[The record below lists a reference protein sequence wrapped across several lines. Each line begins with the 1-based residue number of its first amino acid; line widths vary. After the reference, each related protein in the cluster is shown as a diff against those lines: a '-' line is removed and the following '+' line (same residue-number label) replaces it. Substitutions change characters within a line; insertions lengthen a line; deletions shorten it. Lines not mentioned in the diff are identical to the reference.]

1 MVSSR
6 IIPEKQLVLIAVLI
20 VKYKCNSFQTMN
32 GNLVLAQASKTA
44 EKSKTCTS
52 QVVRTQQDIIKDIR
66 RKHSLVG
73 DKRGKIT
80 DSVHRSEFRRNFRKL
95 STTSE
100 CQVFRFYFPDNKKFQ
115 KALKKFY
122 EKQEDRT
129 IKYMQVGYVNVNL
142 RLCSRCHDVEKTLKT
157 DLYFVNIL
165 DYSSHI
171 RETLCYGC
179 IGAIVTEINGNNCDV
194 ESADN

>member
-1 MVSSR
+1 
-6 IIPEKQLVLIAVLI
+6 
-20 VKYKCNSFQTMN
+20 MN
-32 GNLVLAQASKTA
+32 GNLVLAQASKNAGQVT
-44 EKSKTCTS
+44 TRTS
-52 QVVRTQQDIIKDIR
+52 QIVQTQQDIIKEIR

-80 DSVHRSEFRRNFRKL
+80 DSVHRNEFRRNFRKL

-100 CQVFRFYFPDNKKFQ
+100 CQVSRFYYPDNKKFQ
-115 KALKKFY
+115 KALKFY
-122 EKQEDRT
+122 EKQQDRT

-142 RLCSRCHDVEKTLKT
+142 RLCSRCQDAEKALKT

-165 DYSSHI
+165 DYSSNI

-179 IGAIVTEINGNNCDV
+179 IGAIVNENKNDNTCYI
-194 ESADN
+194 ESTGD

>member
-1 MVSSR
+1 
-6 IIPEKQLVLIAVLI
+6 
-20 VKYKCNSFQTMN
+20 MN
-32 GNLVLAQASKTA
+32 GNLVLAQASKNA
-44 EKSKTCTS
+44 GKVETCIS
-52 QVVRTQQDIIKDIR
+52 QIVQTQQDIIKEIR

-80 DSVHRSEFRRNFRKL
+80 DSVHRNEFRRNFRKL

-100 CQVFRFYFPDNKKFQ
+100 CQVSRFYYPDNKKFQ
-115 KALKKFY
+115 KALKFY
-122 EKQEDRT
+122 EKQQDRT

-142 RLCSRCHDVEKTLKT
+142 RLCSRCQDAEKALKT

-165 DYSSHI
+165 DYSSNI

-179 IGAIVTEINGNNCDV
+179 IGAIVNENKNDNNCYI
-194 ESADN
+194 ESTGD

>member
-1 MVSSR
+1 
-6 IIPEKQLVLIAVLI
+6 
-20 VKYKCNSFQTMN
+20 MN
-32 GNLVLAQASKTA
+32 GNLVLAQASKNVG
-44 EKSKTCTS
+44 KSKTCSS
-52 QVVRTQQDIIKDIR
+52 QVVQRQQDIIKDIR

-100 CQVFRFYFPDNKKFQ
+100 CQVIRFYYPDNKKFQ

-122 EKQEDRT
+122 EKQQDET

-142 RLCSRCHDVEKTLKT
+142 RLCRRCHDAEKALKT

-165 DYSSHI
+165 DYSSNI

-179 IGAIVTEINGNNCDV
+179 IGAIVNKNENDNNRDI
-194 ESADN
+194 ESADD

>member
-1 MVSSR
+1 
-6 IIPEKQLVLIAVLI
+6 
-20 VKYKCNSFQTMN
+20 MN
-32 GNLVLAQASKTA
+32 GNLVLAQASKNVG
-44 EKSKTCTS
+44 KSKTCSS
-52 QVVRTQQDIIKDIR
+52 QVVQRQQDIIKDIR

-100 CQVFRFYFPDNKKFQ
+100 CQVIRFYYPDNKKFQ

-122 EKQEDRT
+122 EKQQDET

-142 RLCSRCHDVEKTLKT
+142 RLCRRCHDAEKALKT

-165 DYSSHI
+165 DYSSNI

-179 IGAIVTEINGNNCDV
+179 IGAIVNRNKNDNNCDIK
-194 ESADN
+194 